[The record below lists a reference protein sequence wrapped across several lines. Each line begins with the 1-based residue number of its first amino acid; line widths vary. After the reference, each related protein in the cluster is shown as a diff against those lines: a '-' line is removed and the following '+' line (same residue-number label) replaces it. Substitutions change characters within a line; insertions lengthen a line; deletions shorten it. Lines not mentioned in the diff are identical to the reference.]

1 MTQDKD
7 RLTTEEEPIEVMEE
21 GPGLPM
27 LFKGDFVDQF
37 EKASL
42 EYKRFQAAMYRLTRA
57 KHWINRGTKE
67 EPKFGLQGPGAEA
80 LMNPLGISFDQPK
93 IWREDKADEDGKRYY
108 IIWAEGYMESKT
120 LGRRGWYIGACDS
133 KDQFFRARPGWNP
146 DTGEPDIKKSALTNW
161 IVNGVTRL
169 AGIRDPDPE
178 ILMAA
183 GLSPEQIQVIDY
195 SGRPKTPA
203 QAEDVISEPQ
213 VKRLFAIMTAKKVS
227 KETVEAHLQKQIG
240 IKLFSQIK
248 KGQYNGICAWVEA
261 GAPAIKE
268 DKNGERQPTLPGD

>member
-1 MTQDKD
+1 MTQDKE
-7 RLTTEEEPIEVMEE
+7 RPTTEEEPIEVMEE

-37 EKASL
+37 EKASI

-178 ILMAA
+178 ILVAA
-183 GLSPEQIQVIDY
+183 GLRPEDIYVIDY
-195 SGRPKTPA
+195 SGKPKTPG
-203 QAEDVISEPQ
+203 QAEDVISEAQ
-213 VKRLFAIMTAKKVS
+213 VKRLYAISAKAKVDTDRVVAEIKRRTGAKSFAD
-227 KETVEAHLQKQIG
+227 
-240 IKLFSQIK
+240 IKRK
-248 KGQYNGICAWVEA
+248 DYNNICAWVEA
-261 GAPAIKE
+261 GAPEQPPKE
-268 DKNGERQPTLPGD
+268 ETGAEKQGSLA